1 MAETQK
7 HGEQHEQDY
16 RLKHDCRGDTG
27 RRDALERCRAG
38 RRKRVRILPRRLFV
52 RNATVRL
59 RHGGAVRRHD
69 FRSRRQ
75 LRSKSAAV
83 RGERLLRS
91 RAEAP
96 RPYASS
102 TSGLTANGPRLVCF
116 CARTFACERQ
126 LPFNRLWSR
135 RLAPAPT
142 TSSIS
147 SYCNKESAV
156 VMCLG
161 RTADARGM
169 LLTAVSRR

>member
-16 RLKHDCRGDTG
+16 RLHDCRGDTG

-102 TSGLTANGPRLVCF
+102 TSKLTANRV
-116 CARTFACERQ
+116 RSVFAPELLRAN
-126 LPFNRLWSR
+126 LESR
-135 RLAPAPT
+135 RHVFIQADFQIAELKM
-142 TSSIS
+142 SSRAKQDRHS
-147 SYCNKESAV
+147 C
-156 VMCLG
+156 
-161 RTADARGM
+161 
-169 LLTAVSRR
+169 